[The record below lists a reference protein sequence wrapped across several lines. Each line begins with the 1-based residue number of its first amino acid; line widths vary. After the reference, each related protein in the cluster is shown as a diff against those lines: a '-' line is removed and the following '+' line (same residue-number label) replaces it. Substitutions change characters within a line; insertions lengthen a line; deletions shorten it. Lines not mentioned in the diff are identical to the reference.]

1 MDPKPSS
8 PPFSEFNNA
17 QLEALLHKPD
27 LSPAE
32 QEQVRNE
39 LTRRLRDDLLRTA
52 QNVADSKRRQ
62 KRRGLVLK
70 TSRLVM
76 ILIIVVLCLLSALC
90 LYTLAPSD
98 WLARLTEFVQPLV
111 NLLSGG

>member
-1 MDPKPSS
+1 
-8 PPFSEFNNA
+8 
-17 QLEALLHKPD
+17 
-27 LSPAE
+27 
-32 QEQVRNE
+32 
-39 LTRRLRDDLLRTA
+39 
-52 QNVADSKRRQ
+52 
-62 KRRGLVLK
+62 
-70 TSRLVM
+70 LVM